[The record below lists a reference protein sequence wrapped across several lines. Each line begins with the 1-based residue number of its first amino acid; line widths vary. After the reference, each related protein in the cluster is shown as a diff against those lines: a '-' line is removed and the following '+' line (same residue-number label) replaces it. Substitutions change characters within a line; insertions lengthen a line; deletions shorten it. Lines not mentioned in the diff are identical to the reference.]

1 MQTKDFK
8 LREAMPSDKPH
19 LLLWDKFDENELKAL
34 AFYNDADVV
43 SYRQNLL
50 NRLPP
55 NISNLALHEDLE
67 QELRSVR
74 QICHNSHKKIVI
86 LTDLDCLITY
96 LLIQPEAKI
105 TLFWQSLYRMKHLET
120 ILWILLPSK
129 LAPPMWSEDRL
140 HRLQQT

>member
-1 MQTKDFK
+1 MPSSQ
-8 LREAMPSDKPH
+8 LGGAVPSDKPH
-19 LLLWDKFDENELKAL
+19 LLLWDRFDEHELKTL
-34 AFYNDADVV
+34 AFYNNADVV
-43 SYRQNLL
+43 SYRQDLL

-74 QICHNSHKKIVI
+74 QICHNSSKEIVI
-86 LTDLDCLITY
+86 LTDLDCLIAY

-105 TLFWQSLYRMKHLET
+105 TLFWQSLYRMRHLEK

>member
-1 MQTKDFK
+1 MQSNSFQ
-8 LREAMPSDKPH
+8 LGGAVPSDKPH
-19 LLLWDKFDENELKAL
+19 LLLWDRFDEHELKAL
-34 AFYNDADVV
+34 AFYNDTNVV

-50 NRLPP
+50 DRTPP

-74 QICHNSHKKIVI
+74 QICHNSQKKIVI
-86 LTDLDCLITY
+86 LRDLDCLITY
-96 LLIQPEAKI
+96 LLVQPEAKI
-105 TLFWQSLYRMKHLET
+105 TLFWQSLYRMRHLET

-140 HRLQQT
+140 HHL

>member
-1 MQTKDFK
+1 MQSNTLCLGK
-8 LREAMPSDKPH
+8 ATPSDKPH
-19 LLLWDKFDENELKAL
+19 LLLCDRFDEHELKAL

-43 SYRQNLL
+43 SYRQDLL

-55 NISNLALHEDLE
+55 NISNLALHEDLDK
-67 QELRSVR
+67 ELRSVR
-74 QICHNSHKKIVI
+74 QICHNSNKKIVI

-105 TLFWQSLYRMKHLET
+105 TLFWQSLYRMRHLEK

-140 HRLQQT
+140 HRFQQT

>member
-1 MQTKDFK
+1 MQSRQLGK
-8 LREAMPSDKPH
+8 AVPSDKPH
-19 LLLWDKFDENELKAL
+19 LLLWDKFDEHELRSI

-43 SYRQNLL
+43 SYRQDLL

-67 QELRSVR
+67 RELRSVR
-74 QICHNSHKKIVI
+74 QICHNSQKKIVI
-86 LTDLDCLITY
+86 LRDLDCLITY

-105 TLFWQSLYRMKHLET
+105 TLFWESLYRMRHIET

-129 LAPPMWSEDRL
+129 LAPPMWSEERL